1 MIIQGE
7 GKGHFSQAMEAG
19 TRLAECGTEIR
30 RCYLGVSL
38 FRRTPSYFKESC
50 PYPLKTF
57 LSPNFLRTPD
67 RKGILVFLSLA
78 VNFLLLPF
86 YLFEVARLGWMLNRD
101 RGNRIL
107 NFYDPLGG
115 LAARWFRRGAKKI
128 TLSHHFYLS
137 HPDFIHP
144 HGLEGSYFWLQLM
157 NRFMLKQSDRALAL
171 SFRHGARHGKIEVI
185 PPLVDS
191 HVRNIQHKKGKS
203 DLCYFLNEG
212 FAREVIDLYRAE
224 PGRVADVFSDLAG
237 SGDVP
242 ANVTLHAPSREL
254 FPEKMKRCRRI
265 ITTAG
270 FDTVAEAMYLGVAV
284 FVLPAVN
291 HYEQYCNALD
301 ASRTGM
307 AFQVGS
313 AGEGLR
319 AEFEPVNNE
328 KFRERVN
335 SFDFCRTIWLS

>member
-19 TRLAECGTEIR
+19 HCLAECDTEIR
-30 RCYLGVSL
+30 RCYLGISL
-38 FRRTPSYFKESC
+38 FRRTPSYFRETC

-67 RKGILVFLSLA
+67 RKGILVFLSLM
-78 VNFLLLPF
+78 VNFLLLPV

-101 RGNRIL
+101 RGDRIL

-115 LAARWFRRGAKKI
+115 LAARWFRRGAVKI

-157 NRFMLKQSDRALAL
+157 NRFMLAQSDRALAL
-171 SFRHGARHGKIEVI
+171 SFRSGARHGKIEVI
-185 PPLVDS
+185 PPLVGSD
-191 HVRNIQHKKGKS
+191 VRNIQHKKGKS

-212 FAREVIDLYRAE
+212 FAAGIIDHYRGDKA
-224 PGRVADVFSDLAG
+224 RDVDVFSDLEYRR
-237 SGDVP
+237 DVP
-242 ANVTLHAPSREL
+242 ANVTLHAPSREMFL
-254 FPEKMKRCRRI
+254 EKMERCRRI

-270 FDTVAEAMYLGVAV
+270 FDTVAEALYLGIPVCV
-284 FVLPAVN
+284 VPALN

-301 ASRTGM
+301 AARTGM
-307 AFQVGS
+307 AFQCGTVK
-313 AGEGLR
+313 EGVE
-319 AEFEPVNNE
+319 AEFEPVSNQ
-328 KFRERVN
+328 KFRERIN